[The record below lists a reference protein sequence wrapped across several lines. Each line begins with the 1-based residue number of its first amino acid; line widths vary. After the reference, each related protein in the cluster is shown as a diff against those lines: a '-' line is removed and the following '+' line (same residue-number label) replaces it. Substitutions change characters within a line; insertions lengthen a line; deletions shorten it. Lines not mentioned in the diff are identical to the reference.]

1 MVKRNSAFGAK
12 QTIAACTF
20 LAAFALAPV
29 ASAQDDE
36 PDEVQA
42 EPEADSS
49 DDEGDSGGS
58 TVTRR
63 EAGDNVDFGA
73 AAEGAKPAG
82 GEPALNETHA
92 VQSGDTLW
100 DLCGKYL
107 NSPWYWPKIWSYNPQ
122 ISNAHWIFPGNEL
135 RFYPSDESLPTNVEV
150 SRQMA
155 MEDEPQAIS
164 SDDLVQTSGV
174 IEVGKVAAGSFVGQ
188 HIGFVSVK
196 QHEIAGQIVNSAR
209 EAQLLSDFDRAYVKL
224 KSAAKKG
231 EPYAVYRTLKPIEHP
246 ITGEPYGYVVEIIGG
261 VSVVDTSPTVATVMV
276 RPTYQPVER
285 GDFVGPWPT
294 TLGKR
299 VEPTPSTANVKGY
312 IVETLEAALNHVGEH
327 HMVFIDRGRTH
338 GVQVGNE
345 VTVYHRGDGY
355 TEEYEGLP
363 NEPVGRLMII
373 DVQEETATAIV
384 VRSFRELSVG
394 DKIEM
399 SSSSG

>member
-1 MVKRNSAFGAK
+1 MAMRNSPFGAK
-12 QTIAACTF
+12 VLIATSMF
-20 LAAFALAPV
+20 LAGSWVAPE
-29 ASAQDDE
+29 ARAQDDE
-36 PDEVQA
+36 GVEEA
-42 EPEADSS
+42 EPEAEPEASS
-49 DDEGDSGGS
+49 DEDMGEGEANP
-58 TVTRR
+58 VTRR
-63 EAGDNVDFGA
+63 EVSGDEVSM
-73 AAEGAKPAG
+73 GAKPASG
-82 GEPALNETHA
+82 DPNLNETHS

-122 ISNAHWIFPGNEL
+122 ISNAHWIYPGNEL

-155 MEDEPQAIS
+155 IEDEPQAIS

-196 QHEIAGQIVNSAR
+196 QHEIAGQIVNSVG
-209 EAQLLSDFDRAYVKL
+209 EMQLLSDYDSAYVKL

-231 EPYAVYRTLKPIEHP
+231 EPYAVYRTLKAIEHP
-246 ITGEPYGYVVEIIGG
+246 ITGEPYGYIVEIIGG
-261 VSVVDTSPTVATVMV
+261 VTVTDTSPTVATVQV

-285 GDFVGPWPT
+285 GDFVGPWPV

-299 VEPTPSTANVKGY
+299 VEPSPNTVNVKGY
-312 IVETLEAALNHVGEH
+312 IVETLESALTHVGEH
-327 HMVFIDRGRTH
+327 HMVFIDRGRNQ

-345 VTVYHRGDGY
+345 AIVYRRGDGF
-355 TEEYEGLP
+355 TEEYDGLP

-373 DVQEETATAIV
+373 DVQDETSTAVV
-384 VRSFRELSVG
+384 VRSFMELGVG
-394 DKIEM
+394 DKVEM
-399 SSSSG
+399 STSSG